1 MTAAGRIDMKK
12 FDDSNWGLFLAS
24 PLLLLVL
31 AVPLL
36 GALQFA
42 AHRVQDAASRPG
54 WNDAIDQVN
63 RAITKDDASGALR
76 AWYDAY
82 ASARGTGTWLPLVEV
97 GDAALRIG
105 HATGSPREAAARARD
120 AYLIA
125 LFRARRDRDV
135 DGLLRIAESFA
146 ALGDN
151 EVTLQC
157 LAIADRVV
165 ARYGDGH
172 ARERL
177 RETTERLSGPVRTGS
192 R

>member
-1 MTAAGRIDMKK
+1 MKTS
-12 FDDSNWGLFLAS
+12 DESNWAVFLVS

-42 AHRVQDAASRPG
+42 AQRVQDAAPRPA
-54 WNDAIDQVN
+54 WSDAIEQVN
-63 RAITKDDASGALR
+63 RAIARNDAGGALR

-82 ASARGTGTWLPLVEV
+82 NMARGTRAWRPLVEV
-97 GDAALRIG
+97 GDAALKIG
-105 HATGSPREAAARARD
+105 HFTGSPRDAAGRARD

-125 LFRARRDRDV
+125 LFRARRDRDI
-135 DGLLRIAESFA
+135 DGLLRVAESFA
-146 ALGDN
+146 KLGDH

-165 ARYGDGH
+165 MRSGDDA

-177 RETTERLSGPVRTGS
+177 RDVTERLSRPVVTGA